1 MLFEGD
7 DEALVLDD
15 DEALELALLADEP
28 REGDVLSSVDEDD
41 EALEADEALD
51 DDEALDADEL
61 ADDALSVDELLD
73 ELAAELDDEDAL
85 LEDALEE
92 DDEALALDDD
102 ALDDD
107 ALAEALVVSSAPW
120 PPLPRS
126 SPGGSSAPFFLRVMS
141 ARIDGVMMVQP
152 QWEKSPF
159 ILCTIHA
166 WGISPISSLGDRV
179 RRGTR

>member
-73 ELAAELDDEDAL
+73 VLAA
-85 LEDALEE
+85 
-92 DDEALALDDD
+92 
-102 ALDDD
+102 
-107 ALAEALVVSSAPW
+107 
-120 PPLPRS
+120 
-126 SPGGSSAPFFLRVMS
+126 
-141 ARIDGVMMVQP
+141 
-152 QWEKSPF
+152 
-159 ILCTIHA
+159 
-166 WGISPISSLGDRV
+166 
-179 RRGTR
+179 